1 MTSSADRLF
10 LRGAAPPEPHDDW
23 ELRLSSVHHGDGVT
37 VYVRGELDL
46 ASAPARERR
55 LDERLAMPHQSVN
68 LDQAELAFMDSTG
81 LHTLDRL
88 RRDAAERRVRFTL
101 AAVPAIVER
110 LLHVTAMEKVFEI
123 ETRAPV
129 LGTGA

>member
-1 MTSSADRLF
+1 MNSSTDRLF

-37 VYVRGELDL
+37 VFVRGELDL
-46 ASAPARERR
+46 ASAPSLERR
-55 LDERLAMPHQSVN
+55 LDELFAMPLQSVT
-68 LDQAELAFMDSTG
+68 LDLAELSFLDSTG

-101 AAVPAIVER
+101 AAVPLMVER
-110 LLHVTAMEKVFEI
+110 LLHVTAMETVFDI
-123 ETRAPV
+123 ETRAP
-129 LGTGA
+129 A